1 MLILLGIALAVASL
15 LASLRYGSRGAL
27 PLIGLLCLGT
37 VMLLDVGVMLGIVP
51 IMGLLAALQIERQ
64 QTYGRVMAMACTPAA
79 SLCFWQLIQVRDGAQ
94 RQEQAAAIL
103 EQSQALGMAVEDGS
117 QTLRA
122 IIDFVLRVQPAIEM
136 ATLLLIFIVAYRLS
150 EGLALRLGLSLPAPL
165 PLSLWR
171 PWEELIWVLI
181 AALGLSLLGDGLL
194 ADLGLNL
201 IALMGIIY
209 AVQGLAVLRFFA
221 QRQRVPPL
229 VELLFYVGLFFVA
242 VLAFLLLVLL
252 LAGLGLLDTWF
263 DWRRLRPA
271 PTEEE
276 A

>member
-1 MLILLGIALAVASL
+1 MLILVGIALAVVSL

-37 VMLLDVGVMLGIVP
+37 AMWLGAALGLMP

-64 QTYGRVMAMACTPAA
+64 QTYGRVIAMACTPSAG
-79 SLCFWQLIQVRDGAQ
+79 LCLWQLIQVRDGTQ
-94 RQEQAAAIL
+94 RQEQAAAVL
-103 EQSQALGMAVEDGS
+103 EQFQALGMAVEEGG

-122 IIDFVLRVQPAIEM
+122 MIDAVLRVQPAIEM
-136 ATLLLIFIVAYRLS
+136 ATLLLTFVVAYRLS
-150 EGLALRLGLSLPAPL
+150 QGLALRLELVLPAPP

-201 IALMGIIY
+201 IVLMGISY
-209 AVQGLAVLRFFA
+209 GVQGLAVLRFFA
-221 QRQRVPPL
+221 QRQRLPPL

-242 VLAFLLLVLL
+242 GLAFLL

-276 A
+276 G

>member
-1 MLILLGIALAVASL
+1 MLILVGIMLAVTSL

-37 VMLLDVGVMLGIVP
+37 VVLLGATLGLVP
-51 IMGLLAALQIERQ
+51 IMGLLAVLQIERQ

-79 SLCFWQLIQVRDGAQ
+79 GLCLWQLIQVRDQ
-94 RQEQAAAIL
+94 RQEQAAAVL
-103 EQSQALGMAVEDGS
+103 EQFQALGMVVEEGG
-117 QTLRA
+117 QTLSA
-122 IIDFVLRVQPAIEM
+122 IIDAVLRVQPAIEM
-136 ATLLLIFIVAYRLS
+136 ATLLLTFVVAYRLS
-150 EGLALRLGLSLPAPL
+150 QGLALRLGLLLPAPL

-201 IALMGIIY
+201 IVLMGMIY
-209 AVQGLAVLRFFA
+209 GVQGLAVLRFFA
-221 QRQRVPPL
+221 QRQRVPLL
-229 VELLFYVGLFFVA
+229 VELLFYIGLFLVA
-242 VLAFLLLVLL
+242 GLAFLL

-263 DWRRLRPA
+263 DWRRLRPTPA
-271 PTEEE
+271 EEE

>member
-1 MLILLGIALAVASL
+1 MLILVGIALAVASL

-27 PLIGLLCLGT
+27 PLIGLLCLGSA
-37 VMLLDVGVMLGIVP
+37 MLLGAALGLVP

-64 QTYGRVMAMACTPAA
+64 QTYGRVMAMACTPPAG
-79 SLCFWQLIQVRDGAQ
+79 LCLWQLIQARDGTQ
-94 RQEQAAAIL
+94 RQEQAAAVL
-103 EQSQALGMAVEDGS
+103 EQFQGLGMAVEEGG
-117 QTLRA
+117 QTTLRA
-122 IIDFVLRVQPAIEM
+122 MIDAVLRVQPAIEM
-136 ATLLLIFIVAYRLS
+136 ATLLLTFVVAYRLS
-150 EGLALRLGLSLPAPL
+150 QGLALRLELALPAPL

-201 IALMGIIY
+201 IVLMGIIY
-209 AVQGLAVLRFFA
+209 GVQGLAVLRFFA

-242 VLAFLLLVLL
+242 GLAFLL

>member
-37 VMLLDVGVMLGIVP
+37 VLLLGATLGLVP
-51 IMGLLAALQIERQ
+51 IMGLLAVLQIERQ

-79 SLCFWQLIQVRDGAQ
+79 GLCVWQLIQARDGTH
-94 RQEQAAAIL
+94 RQEQATAVL
-103 EQSQALGMAVEDGS
+103 EQFQALGMAVEEGE
-117 QTLRA
+117 TLRA
-122 IIDFVLRVQPAIEM
+122 MIDAVLRVQPAIEM
-136 ATLLLIFIVAYRLS
+136 ATLLLTFVAAYRLS
-150 EGLALRLGLSLPAPL
+150 QGLALRLGLSLPAPL

-201 IALMGIIY
+201 IVLMGIIY
-209 AVQGLAVLRFFA
+209 GVQGLAVLRFFA

-242 VLAFLLLVLL
+242 GLAFLL

-263 DWRRLRPA
+263 DWRRLRPT

>member
-1 MLILLGIALAVASL
+1 MLILVGIALAVVSL

-37 VMLLDVGVMLGIVP
+37 AMLLGAALGLVP

-64 QTYGRVMAMACTPAA
+64 QTYGRVMAMACTPPAG
-79 SLCFWQLIQVRDGAQ
+79 LCLWQLIQARDGAH
-94 RQEQAAAIL
+94 RQQQAAAVL
-103 EQSQALGMAVEDGS
+103 EQFQALGMAVEEGG
-117 QTLRA
+117 QTLLA
-122 IIDFVLRVQPAIEM
+122 MIDAVLRVQPAIEM
-136 ATLLLIFIVAYRLS
+136 ATLLLTFVVAYRLS
-150 EGLALRLGLSLPAPL
+150 QGLALRLGLSLPAPL

-201 IALMGIIY
+201 IVLMGIIY
-209 AVQGLAVLRFFA
+209 GVQGVAVLRFFA

-229 VELLFYVGLFFVA
+229 VELLFYVGLFFIA
-242 VLAFLLLVLL
+242 VIAGLALLL

>member
-37 VMLLDVGVMLGIVP
+37 AMLLGAALGLVP

-79 SLCFWQLIQVRDGAQ
+79 GLCFWQLIQARDGAH
-94 RQEQAAAIL
+94 RQEQAAAVL
-103 EQSQALGMAVEDGS
+103 EQFQALGMAVEEGE
-117 QTLRA
+117 TLLA
-122 IIDFVLRVQPAIEM
+122 MIDAVLRVQPAIEM
-136 ATLLLIFIVAYRLS
+136 ATLLLTFVVAYRLS
-150 EGLALRLGLSLPAPL
+150 QGLALRLGLSLPAPL

-201 IALMGIIY
+201 IVLMGIIY
-209 AVQGLAVLRFFA
+209 GVQGVAVLRFFA

-229 VELLFYVGLFFVA
+229 VELLFYIGLFFV
-242 VLAFLLLVLL
+242 VGLAFLL

>member
-1 MLILLGIALAVASL
+1 MLILLGIVLAVASL

-37 VMLLDVGVMLGIVP
+37 AMLLGAALGLVP

-79 SLCFWQLIQVRDGAQ
+79 GLCLWQLIQARDGAH
-94 RQEQAAAIL
+94 RQEQAAAVL
-103 EQSQALGMAVEDGS
+103 EQFQALGMAVEDGG
-117 QTLRA
+117 QTLSA
-122 IIDFVLRVQPAIEM
+122 MIDAVLRVQPAIEM
-136 ATLLLIFIVAYRLS
+136 ATLLLTFVVAYRLS
-150 EGLALRLGLSLPAPL
+150 QGLALRLGLSLPAPL

-201 IALMGIIY
+201 IVLMGIIY
-209 AVQGLAVLRFFA
+209 GVQGVAVLRFFA

-229 VELLFYVGLFFVA
+229 VELLFYVGLFFIA
-242 VLAFLLLVLL
+242 VIAGLAFLL

>member
-1 MLILLGIALAVASL
+1 MLILVGIALAVASL
-15 LASLRYGSRGAL
+15 LASLRYGARGAL
-27 PLIGLLCLGT
+27 PLIGLLCLGS
-37 VMLLDVGVMLGIVP
+37 VMLLGATLGLVP

-64 QTYGRVMAMACTPAA
+64 QPYGRVMAMACSPAA
-79 SLCFWQLIQVRDGAQ
+79 GLCLWQLIQARDGAL
-94 RQEQAAAIL
+94 RQEQAAAVL
-103 EQSQALGMAVEDGS
+103 AQFQGLGMTVEESG

-122 IIDFVLRVQPAIEM
+122 MIDAVLRVQPAIEM
-136 ATLLLIFIVAYRLS
+136 ATLLLTFVVAYRLS
-150 EGLALRLGLSLPAPL
+150 QGLALRLELALPAPL

-201 IALMGIIY
+201 IVLMGVIY
-209 AVQGLAVLRFFA
+209 GVQGLAVLRFFA

-242 VLAFLLLVLL
+242 GLAFLL

>member
-37 VMLLDVGVMLGIVP
+37 VMLLGAMLGLVP
-51 IMGLLAALQIERQ
+51 IMGLLAVLQIERQ
-64 QTYGRVMAMACTPAA
+64 QTYGRVMAMACTPPAG
-79 SLCFWQLIQVRDGAQ
+79 LCFWQLIQARDGVH

-103 EQSQALGMAVEDGS
+103 EQFQALGMAVEEGS
-117 QTLRA
+117 QTLSA
-122 IIDFVLRVQPAIEM
+122 MIDAVLRVQPAIEM
-136 ATLLLIFIVAYRLS
+136 ATLFLIFVVAYRLS
-150 EGLALRLGLSLPAPL
+150 QGLALRLGLSLPAPL
-165 PLSLWR
+165 PLALWR

-181 AALGLSLLGDGLL
+181 AALGLSLLSDGLL

-201 IALMGIIY
+201 IVLMGIIY

-221 QRQRVPPL
+221 LRQRVPPL

-242 VLAFLLLVLL
+242 GLAFLL

>member
-27 PLIGLLCLGT
+27 PLIGLLCLVT
-37 VMLLDVGVMLGIVP
+37 VMLLGAMLGLVP
-51 IMGLLAALQIERQ
+51 IMGLLAVLQIERQ
-64 QTYGRVMAMACTPAA
+64 QTYGRVMAMACTPPAG
-79 SLCFWQLIQVRDGAQ
+79 LCLWQLIQARDGAQ

-103 EQSQALGMAVEDGS
+103 EQFQALGMAVEDGS

-122 IIDFVLRVQPAIEM
+122 IIDAGLRMQPAIEM
-136 ATLLLIFIVAYRLS
+136 ATLLLVFIVAYRLS

-165 PLSLWR
+165 PLTLWR

-181 AALGLSLLGDGLL
+181 AALGLSLLSDGLL

-201 IALMGIIY
+201 IVFMGIIY

-242 VLAFLLLVLL
+242 GLAFLP

>member
-37 VMLLDVGVMLGIVP
+37 AMLLGAALGLVP

-64 QTYGRVMAMACTPAA
+64 QTYGRVMAMACTPPAG
-79 SLCFWQLIQVRDGAQ
+79 LCLWQLIQARDGAH
-94 RQEQAAAIL
+94 RQEQAAAVW
-103 EQSQALGMAVEDGS
+103 EQFQALGMDVEDGS
-117 QTLRA
+117 QTLLA
-122 IIDFVLRVQPAIEM
+122 MIDAVLRVQPAIEM
-136 ATLLLIFIVAYRLS
+136 ATLLLTFVVAYRLS
-150 EGLALRLGLSLPAPL
+150 QGLALRLGLSLPAPL

-201 IALMGIIY
+201 IVLMGIIY
-209 AVQGLAVLRFFA
+209 GVQGLAVLRFFA

-242 VLAFLLLVLL
+242 GLAFLL